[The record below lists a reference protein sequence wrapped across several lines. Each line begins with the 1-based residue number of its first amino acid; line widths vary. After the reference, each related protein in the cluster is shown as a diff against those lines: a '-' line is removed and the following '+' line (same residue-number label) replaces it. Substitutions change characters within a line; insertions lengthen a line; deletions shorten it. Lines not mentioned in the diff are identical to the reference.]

1 MIISQ
6 FRTDPVLINIGKRYR
21 AWHTLNGA
29 DGFPSRQI
37 PMGKA
42 GSGREFFQF
51 HRTIMDEF
59 FAWNAVHHAVE
70 TKDITAWTAV
80 PSELKVPE
88 TGWPTPW
95 SGLDLAV
102 AEIRVHTNVPPFAN
116 DDELGIFAENTVLNW
131 IHGAVAAAPAFNLD
145 PAEQRIITGLRS
157 LESTLFYKIY
167 GLADFWWNQ
176 LRHPKSNFKEISDFV
191 GSGRGFKEIVDFK
204 AINDFSGSGRGF
216 KEIVDFKEIND
227 FCGSRRGFKEIVDF
241 KEINDF
247 CGSGRG
253 FKKEFKEIVDAH
265 GGQVAT
271 PSILTNLLER
281 VRALEARLRIKKSPF
296 IKPYQRPNVGA
307 SVVRSKRKKNP

>member
-176 LRHPKSNFKEISDFV
+176 LRHPKSNFKEINDFG

-216 KEIVDFKEIND
+216 KEIVDNP
-227 FCGSRRGFKEIVDF
+227 GG
-241 KEINDF
+241 
-247 CGSGRG
+247 
-253 FKKEFKEIVDAH
+253 KEFKEIVDAY
-265 GGQVAT
+265 GGQAAT
-271 PSILTNLLER
+271 PSLLTNLLER
-281 VRALEARLRIKKSPF
+281 VKALEARLRIKKSPF
-296 IKPYQRPNVGA
+296 IRPFQRPNVGA